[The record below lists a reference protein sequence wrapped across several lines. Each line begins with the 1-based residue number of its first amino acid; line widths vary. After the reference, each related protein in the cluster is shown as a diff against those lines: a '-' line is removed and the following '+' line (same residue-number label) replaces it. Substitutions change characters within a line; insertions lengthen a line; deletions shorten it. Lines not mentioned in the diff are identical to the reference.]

1 MQIWHGITLSHYLW
15 MTLWSKNTSRDTTI
29 STNLFRKLWRV
40 VKKEGV
46 EVCVHNE
53 SSEEVVVHKS
63 RTTVS
68 HLARLGILT

>member
-15 MTLWSKNTSRDTTI
+15 MTLWSKNTSRDTT
-29 STNLFRKLWRV
+29 NLLRKLWRV

-46 EVCVHNE
+46 EVCIDNE